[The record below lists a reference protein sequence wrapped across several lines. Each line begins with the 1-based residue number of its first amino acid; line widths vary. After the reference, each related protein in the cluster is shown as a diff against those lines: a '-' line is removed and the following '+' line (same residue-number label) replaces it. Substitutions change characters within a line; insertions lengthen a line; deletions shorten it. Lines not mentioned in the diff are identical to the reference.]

1 MKVGFVGLGAMG
13 RGMAARLLD
22 AGHEV
27 DVWNRS
33 PQVVRELVQS
43 GASAVDDVRDI
54 VRADAVV
61 TMLSDDDAVRS
72 IILDNGLLQAA
83 ATGIVH
89 IVMSTLSVSFA
100 LELEQ
105 LHADA
110 RIGYVAAP
118 VMGRPDAAAS
128 GKLHVLAAGDSRS
141 LERVRPILDAMGQ
154 RIWLLGA
161 APHQANVVKLAMN
174 FLLGSAIEALS
185 EATAMAEGYNI
196 DSATLIEVAT
206 GTAFAAPVYVTYGKL
221 IVDRE
226 FKPGFRLRLGLKDLR
241 LALTAGE
248 ARGVPLPFASVVRD
262 NLVDA
267 IGHGDAESDWSAL
280 ASVSRRRAGLA

>member
-1 MKVGFVGLGAMG
+1 M
-13 RGMAARLLD
+13 
-22 AGHEV
+22 E
-27 DVWNRS
+27 RS
-33 PQVVRELVQS
+33 PQVVRELVRL
-43 GASAVDDVRDI
+43 GARAADAVRD
-54 VRADAVV
+54 VARADAVV

-72 IILDNGLLQAA
+72 IIFEKGLLQAA
-83 ATGIVH
+83 GTDMVH

-128 GKLHVLAAGDSRS
+128 GRLHVLAAGDSHAI
-141 LERVRPILDAMGQ
+141 ERVRPILDAMGQ

-161 APHQANVVKLAMN
+161 APHRANVVKLAMN

-185 EATAMAEGYNI
+185 EAAALAEGYNI
-196 DSATLIEVAT
+196 DPATLIEVVT
-206 GTAFAAPVYVTYGKL
+206 GTAFAAPVYVTYGQL

-226 FKPGFRLRLGLKDLR
+226 FKPGFKSRLGLKDLR

-248 ARGVPLPFASVVRD
+248 ARGVPLPFASIVRD

-267 IGHGDAESDWSAL
+267 IGHGDAENDWSAL

>member
-27 DVWNRS
+27 NVWNRS
-33 PQVVRELVQS
+33 PQVVQELVQL
-43 GASAVDDVRDI
+43 GASAADDVRNV

-61 TMLSDDDAVRS
+61 TMLSDDGAVRS
-72 IILDNGLLQAA
+72 IILDNALLQAA
-83 ATGIVH
+83 ATNMVH

-118 VMGRPDAAAS
+118 VMGRPEAAAS
-128 GKLHVLAAGDSRS
+128 GKLHVLAAGDSHA

-154 RIWLLGA
+154 RVWPLGA

-185 EATAMAEGYNI
+185 EAAALAEGYNL
-196 DSATLIEVAT
+196 DPATLIEVAT

>member
-1 MKVGFVGLGAMG
+1 L
-13 RGMAARLLD
+13 
-22 AGHEV
+22 E
-27 DVWNRS
+27 RS
-33 PQVVRELVQS
+33 PQVVRELVQL
-43 GASAVDDVRDI
+43 GASAAEDVRD
-54 VRADAVV
+54 VARSDAVV

-72 IILDNGLLQAA
+72 IIFDKGLLQAA
-83 ATGIVH
+83 TTDMVH

-128 GKLHVLAAGDSRS
+128 GRLHVLAAGDSHAI
-141 LERVRPILDAMGQ
+141 ERVRPILDAMGQ

-161 APHQANVVKLAMN
+161 APHRANVVKLAMD
-174 FLLGSAIEALS
+174 FLLGSAIETLS
-185 EATAMAEGYNI
+185 EAAALAEGYNI
-196 DSATLIEVAT
+196 DPATLIEVVT
-206 GTAFAAPVYVTYGKL
+206 GTAFAAPVYVTYGQL

-226 FKPGFRLRLGLKDLR
+226 FKPGFKSRLGLKDLR

-248 ARGVPLPFASVVRD
+248 ARGVPLPFARIVRD

-280 ASVSRRRAGLA
+280 ASMSRRRAGLA